1 MACAWVQATV
11 STGIPIVGTESSKV
25 HKPYDCRSTA
35 FAVYAGISHFH
46 SQPLEGAFIDREP
59 SPS

>member
-11 STGIPIVGTESSKV
+11 STGIPIVGTESPKV

-35 FAVYAGISHFH
+35 IAVYAGISHFH
-46 SQPLEGAFIDREP
+46 QPAPRGVAL
-59 SPS
+59 